1 MSISK
6 EEAMERRGFDVLAG
20 IIIVL
25 LFCVLAL
32 PFLAGT
38 ASGADYPKGPISM
51 MIPFTPGGASDTT
64 ARAIAAAIEPILKVP
79 VVSENKTGGGG
90 SVGWMWLSRQKPD
103 GYNIGLNT
111 VSMILQQYTGA
122 SGVKISEFEP
132 ISMIAYADSGI
143 SVPTDSPF
151 KTLKDLIEYA
161 RKNPGKVRISNSG
174 TGSIWHLSSVAL
186 EGAAGVQF
194 THVPFKGGKDGVVAM
209 LGKHVEAAGSA
220 VGEVAEFVK
229 AGRARILG
237 IASPDRFAGFPDV
250 PTFQELGYKVE
261 VGCLFG
267 LVAPKGTPKEI
278 IKMLD
283 EAVAKGVKEGK
294 YVTIQ
299 NNFGNRIRYLNS
311 EGFGKLMKLED
322 GTYHALIKKVG
333 LENK

>member
-1 MSISK
+1 M
-6 EEAMERRGFDVLAG
+6 RRGRFGLLAG
-20 IIIVL
+20 VIIV
-25 LFCVLAL
+25 FTVSILAL
-32 PFLAGT
+32 PFLSGT
-38 ASGADYPKGPISM
+38 SKGADYPKGTINM
-51 MIPFTPGGASDTT
+51 MVPFTPGGASDTT
-64 ARAIAAAIEPILKVP
+64 ARAIAAAIEPMLKVT
-79 VVSENKTGGGG
+79 VVSENKAGGGG

-111 VSMILQQYTGA
+111 VSMILQQYTGT

-132 ISMIAYADSGI
+132 ISMIAYGDSGI
-143 SVPTDSPF
+143 SVPADSPF
-151 KTLKDLIEYA
+151 KTLKDLIAYA
-161 RKNPGKVRISNSG
+161 KKNPGKIRISNSG

-186 EGAAGVQF
+186 EEAAAVQF

-237 IASPDRFAGFPDV
+237 IASPDRFSGFPDV

-283 EAVAKGVKEGK
+283 EAVAKGVKEEK
-294 YVTIQ
+294 YINIQ

-311 EGFGKLMKLED
+311 EDFGKLMKKED
-322 GTYHALIKKVG
+322 GIYYGLIKKVG
-333 LENK
+333 LEKK